1 MNTDSNEYMYTG
13 EFGFFNILI
22 LPFLENYDGNKIKI
36 YTFPDYC
43 YIINKLFPDKFD
55 CVEIN
60 LHKIRIGHTSVER
73 TLKEQSFKE
82 RTLKEQSF
90 KERAYNIKPLSIWI
104 NNISIHNIRDYI
116 YLTKQITC
124 DYNEEINNFICYF
137 PRFRDSKN
145 IPTDFK
151 HRNSNKNECMTIL
164 NTFNKKYKII
174 IVGNELLDFDY
185 KSFSNVMLS
194 DSLEKTIF
202 YLKKCKFLISNDS
215 GFVDFAKNC
224 GVKKVLILRMFV
236 NYHLRFNPFNTTT
249 INITDVNQLNTFL

>member
-1 MNTDSNEYMYTG
+1 MIRLLKKKPLKNDIIFNVNMNTDSNEYIYSG

-60 LHKIRIGHTSVER
+60 LHKIRIGHSSIETS
-73 TLKEQSFKE
+73 S
-82 RTLKEQSF
+82 
-90 KERAYNIKPLSIWI
+90 NIKPLSIWI

-116 YLTKQITC
+116 YLTKQITS